1 MPPTRQNAGEDAD
14 IRLGRMGRAPEERG
28 INAELRGDGG
38 YDARYMF
45 SHLKSFGIAKIRD
58 DEPST
63 LAVHAVA

>member
-1 MPPTRQNAGEDAD
+1 
-14 IRLGRMGRAPEERG
+14 MGRAPEERG

-58 DEPST
+58 DEPPT